1 MFSGRSHARTLLATL
16 AALTAGSALAQPKD
30 TPAAQTPAG
39 QTPAAQTPAAQP
51 QTGPITIT
59 VKADPKQPAWVKV
72 CNKEPGNGSDVC
84 NVTRDFVTESGQP
97 LLAIAVF
104 ATKDPQGKRDVYAL
118 RFLMPLGMQ
127 VQPGI
132 RFNIDSLQG
141 NTGKFS
147 TCNTV
152 GCFADATGF
161 NGDII
166 ESIKKGTVLRIQ
178 AQNQTQ
184 REVTFLVPLA
194 GFGKGFDG
202 PALDPKFLAD
212 QAKKIDAEINQ
223 RDEDLRNK
231 SEADTATTTAGEA
244 APKP

>member
-1 MFSGRSHARTLLATL
+1 MFSGRSHAGTLLVTL
-16 AALTAGSALAQPKD
+16 AAGALAAGSALAEPTDK
-30 TPAAQTPAG
+30 PAAD
-39 QTPAAQTPAAQP
+39 TPAAQP
-51 QTGPITIT
+51 QTGPITIA

-72 CNKEPGNGSDVC
+72 CNKEPSNGSDVC
-84 NVTRDFVTESGQP
+84 NVTRDFVTASGQP

-104 ATKDPQGKRDVYAL
+104 ATKDPQAKRDVYAL

-127 VQPGI
+127 VQPGV
-132 RFNIDSLQG
+132 RFNIDSQQG

-161 NGDII
+161 HGDYI
-166 ESIKKGTVLRIQ
+166 ESMKKGTELRIQ

-184 REVTFLVPLA
+184 REVNFVVPLA

-202 PALDPKFLAD
+202 PALDPKVLAD
-212 QAKKIDAEINQ
+212 QAKKIDAEIDQ
-223 RDEDLRNK
+223 RDEDLRKK
-231 SEADTATTTAGEA
+231 SEAEGSAATASDTAS
-244 APKP
+244 KP

>member
-1 MFSGRSHARTLLATL
+1 MFSAPTRARALLLVL
-16 AALTAGSALAQPKD
+16 AAGALANGPARAQPN
-30 TPAAQTPAG
+30 G
-39 QTPAAQTPAAQP
+39 TPAAQTPAAAP
-51 QTGPITIT
+51 QTGPITIS

-72 CNKEPGNGSDVC
+72 CNKETESGGELC

-104 ATKDPQGKRDVYAL
+104 ATKDPKAKRDVYAL

-127 VQPGI
+127 VQPGV
-132 RFNIDSLQG
+132 RFNIDSQQG

-161 NGDII
+161 SGDIV
-166 ESIKKGTVLRIQ
+166 EAIKKGTTLRIQ

-194 GFGKGFDG
+194 GFGKSFDG
-202 PALDPKFLAD
+202 PALDPKVLAD
-212 QAKKIDAEINQ
+212 QSKKLDTEIDQ
-223 RDEDLRNK
+223 RDEDLRKK
-231 SEADTATTTAGEA
+231 SEAEGAPAGAGEA
-244 APKP
+244 ATKP